1 MALHPTDEEDSKP
14 EALTLFNKKKEEQ
27 RKKQEQRE
35 KEERTKKKKA
45 ASAPPFQ
52 AIPSPVPHNK
62 QKRNTSMN
70 WKIKDIELA
79 NISRFRGELMGAAIA

>member
-35 KEERTKKKKA
+35 KEERRKNEEEASSKKESSKRA
-45 ASAPPFQ
+45 
-52 AIPSPVPHNK
+52 PVPGD
-62 QKRNTSMN
+62 S
-70 WKIKDIELA
+70 
-79 NISRFRGELMGAAIA
+79 IACLP